1 MKTCPKC
8 GQMLADDAKFCNS
21 CGASLLSSA
30 QQAAQ
35 FCPSCGQKL
44 TQGAAFCISCGAST
58 GGAGIPVTPQTAQP
72 NPQSG
77 AGYRYGAVPPGGRT
91 GGPQTNVS
99 PAYRS
104 PQPDT
109 FCPSC
114 GERIPAG
121 SAFCPNCH
129 APQTPGKNVKVQPK
143 SGKSKAP
150 LFAGIAVAVVAL
162 IAAGVF
168 LIPSLFGSSPEDTFV
183 SAQEDIFVAPL
194 LSAMETHLDTYG
206 TGKLSTDVTL
216 SASVDSPEINQ
227 YLSNSSVVL
236 KLDMDQDSLLA
247 GGDLILM
254 GSPIFSGT
262 LTYEDGKLGF
272 YLPELDD
279 NYYVM
284 DLSALM
290 ASAGITGMDLS
301 SFQMPK
307 LSGKEVRAL
316 AEAYLDIIYSMA
328 TKDNITVEQRQS
340 YRLPEPG
347 DSYTGTVYTFTPTAA
362 DVQAVM
368 IKLADHLENDKDLRS
383 LILKLTSS
391 GALQTLMTANMSSY
405 GYDYGFD
412 LESELDESLRE
423 LAIQLRESAQYIDLS
438 QEIGFTWKLYM
449 EGKEVRMVRLENN
462 YGEAMVFER
471 AGTASKGCSQIFYV
485 EGYGTP
491 AYLKN
496 EYTKS
501 GDVYDGTF
509 TINSDYDE
517 SISLKYKA
525 DTGKHSVLG
534 IPYGSYSLSVPGE
547 DIALSMTVSEGR
559 NGSTDHVVTIQD
571 NGYAFGGEFTRM
583 DLTIN
588 TTEKSSAQKPSRQ
601 PTDITY
607 YSEDELNQLM
617 YYLSSQIESALYDV
631 MYGLW

>member
-1 MKTCPKC
+1 
-8 GQMLADDAKFCNS
+8 MLADNAKFCNS
-21 CGASLLSSA
+21 CGTSLSSSA

-35 FCPSCGQKL
+35 FCPNCGQKL
-44 TQGAAFCISCGAST
+44 AQGAAFCISCGTPT
-58 GGAGIPVTPQTAQP
+58 GSARIPVTPQTSQP
-72 NPQSG
+72 NPRPQSG
-77 AGYRYGAVPPGGRT
+77 AGYRYGAVPPGGQT
-91 GGPQTNVS
+91 GGPQSNIP
-99 PAYRS
+99 PAYRA

-150 LFAGIAVAVVAL
+150 LFAGIAVAAVAL

-168 LIPSLFGSSPEDTFV
+168 LLPRLFGSSPEETFI
-183 SAQEDIFVAPL
+183 SAQEDIFVTPL
-194 LSAMETHLDTYG
+194 LSAMEKHLDTYA
-206 TGKLSTDVTL
+206 TGKLSTDATL

-236 KLDMDQDSLLA
+236 KLDMEQDNLLA
-247 GGDLILM
+247 ACDLNLM

-272 YLPELDD
+272 YLPELDS

-284 DLSALM
+284 DLSTLL
-290 ASAGITGMDLS
+290 ASAGVTGVDLS

-316 AEAYLDIIYSMA
+316 AEAYLDIIYSMV
-328 TKDNITVEQRQS
+328 TEDNITVEQRQS
-340 YRLPEPG
+340 YRLTELG
-347 DSYTGTVYTFTPTAA
+347 GSYTGTVYTFTPTMA
-362 DVQAVM
+362 DVQAMM

-383 LILKLTSS
+383 LIQKLVNS
-391 GALQTLMTANMSSY
+391 GALQALFATNMSSY

-412 LESELDESLRE
+412 LESELDEGIRE
-423 LAIQLRESAQYIDLS
+423 LARQLRESAQYIDLS
-438 QEIGFTWKLYM
+438 QDTGFTWKLYM
-449 EGKEVRMVRLENN
+449 EGKEVRMVRLENG
-462 YGEAMVFER
+462 YGDAMVFER
-471 AGTASKGCSQIFYV
+471 SGSASKGCTQFLYM
-485 EGYGTP
+485 EGYSATP

-496 EYTKS
+496 EYTKN
-501 GDVYDGTF
+501 GDVYDGTL
-509 TINSDYDE
+509 TINSDYNE
-517 SISLKYKA
+517 SVSLKYKA

-534 IPYGSYSLSVPGE
+534 IPYGSYSLSVPYE
-547 DIALSMTVSEGR
+547 EVSLSMTVSEGKS
-559 NGSTDHVVTIQD
+559 GSTDHVITIQD
-571 NGYAFGGEFTRM
+571 NGYNFGGEFSRM

-588 TTEKSSAQKPSRQ
+588 TTEKSSVQKPSRQ

-617 YYLSSQIESALYDV
+617 YYLSSQMEAALYDV